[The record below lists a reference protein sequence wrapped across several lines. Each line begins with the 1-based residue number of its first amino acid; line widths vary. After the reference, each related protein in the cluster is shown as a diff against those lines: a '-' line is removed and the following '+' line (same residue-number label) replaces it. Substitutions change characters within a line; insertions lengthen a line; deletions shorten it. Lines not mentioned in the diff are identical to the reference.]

1 MVKSHYVHLLNI
13 DKYLLIPNVRSNLSL
28 TFEALSVIFLNLKV
42 KVVMHA
48 TYLFKNEDS
57 FIRSEANS

>member
-1 MVKSHYVHLLNI
+1 MDLYHILSFNI
-13 DKYLLIPNVRSNLSL
+13 EKYFRIPNVRSNLSL

-42 KVVMHA
+42 KVVMPA
-48 TYLFKNEDS
+48 THLFKNEDS